1 MHNNEKQYIRCIFY
15 HKKISIMHNLYFYFD
30 KFLDL
35 TKSGFKDRI
44 IGSGNLI
51 IYLNK
56 LKMTDCEINALS
68 LTSEALGIDSE
79 TYLLGNLKVTTVMT
93 YLNLINR
100 SKYNRRRKKLYPFV
114 EILNQTVA
122 DQKNL
127 GENLFIVDS
136 NTVPI

>member
-1 MHNNEKQYIRCIFY
+1 
-15 HKKISIMHNLYFYFD
+15 MHNLYFYFD

-127 GENLFIVDS
+127 GEDLFIVDS